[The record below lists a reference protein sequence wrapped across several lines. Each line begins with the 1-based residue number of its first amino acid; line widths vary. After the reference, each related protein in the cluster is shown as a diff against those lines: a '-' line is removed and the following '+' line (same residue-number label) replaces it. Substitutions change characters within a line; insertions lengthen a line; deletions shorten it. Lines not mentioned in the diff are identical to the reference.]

1 MVSERAVAELGPFAA
16 LRSRAAALLGT
27 ALALLPLLANAES
40 AWVRDE
46 LRLNVRTGPG
56 VEYRILSVIK
66 TGDQVEVLDGVE
78 EWTKVRYG
86 EAQEGWIPAGYLQ
99 PEQPA
104 QLVVSA
110 NEREIAQLQA
120 RVGALTNE
128 AKGLRSDNQRLAAA
142 REDHERL
149 ARESLEL
156 RAAVRWPEWIAGASI
171 LGVGMAL
178 GAILHGSA
186 TRRPNT
192 RIRL

>member
-1 MVSERAVAELGPFAA
+1 MVRERAVAELGPFAA

-56 VEYRILSVIK
+56 VEYRILGVIK

-78 EWTKVRYG
+78 AWTKVRYG

-110 NEREIAQLQA
+110 NEQEIAQLQA

-178 GAILHGSA
+178 GAILHRSA

>member
-1 MVSERAVAELGPFAA
+1 MVSERAVAERGPFAA
-16 LRSRAAALLGT
+16 LRSRAAAVLGT
-27 ALALLPLLANAES
+27 ALALLPLVAHAES

-56 VEYRILSVIK
+56 VEYRILGVIK

-86 EAQEGWIPAGYLQ
+86 EARVGWIPAGYLQ

-178 GAILHGSA
+178 GAILHRSA
-186 TRRPNT
+186 TRRPTT